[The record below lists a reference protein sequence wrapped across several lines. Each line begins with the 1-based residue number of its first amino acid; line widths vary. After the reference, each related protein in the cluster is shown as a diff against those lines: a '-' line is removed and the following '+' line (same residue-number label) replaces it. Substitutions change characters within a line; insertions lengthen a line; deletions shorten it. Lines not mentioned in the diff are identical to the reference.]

1 MKVVGLITEYNPFH
15 NGHLYH
21 IEEAKRLTN
30 ADYAVIV
37 MSGDFV
43 QRGQPAIIDKYSRAK
58 MGLMNGGDLVLELP
72 SIFACSSAEY
82 FASAGV
88 ALLDKLGII
97 DSLCFGSECGDVDL
111 LYHISKILVDETEEF
126 KNYLNDYLKEGMTFP
141 LARSKA
147 LAAYYSTQANISDD
161 FIRTVETVISSP
173 NNILGIEYM
182 KALIKRRSNI
192 KPFTI
197 SRVSAGYHDK
207 MLNTNRTFFPITQK
221 NISSASA
228 IRKALLQEAA
238 PESFNTQVPKSVLDI
253 LMVNYNI
260 NFPVTEDDF
269 SGLLHYKLLM
279 SDSLS
284 LQEYADISPALADRI
299 MNHLPSYKSYSS
311 FCELIKTK
319 NMTSTRISRILL
331 HILLEIKKTQVDY
344 SCKEDFAQYAR
355 ILGFKKKST
364 SLLSEIKKNSRIPLI
379 TKLTKAKSILPP
391 NDLELLNMDI
401 RSSEIYHSVVQQKY
415 GGKQYNEFTRKIIII

>member
-1 MKVVGLITEYNPFH
+1 LKVVGLITEYNPFH

-21 IEEAKRLTN
+21 IEEAKRLTD

-43 QRGQPAIIDKYSRAK
+43 QRGEPAIIDKYHRTK
-58 MGLMNGGDLVLELP
+58 MGLMNGGDLILELP
-72 SIFACSSAEY
+72 SILACSSAEY

-97 DSLCFGSECGDVDL
+97 DYLCFGSESGDVNL
-111 LYHISKILVDETEEF
+111 LYHIAKILVDETEEF
-126 KNYLNDYLKEGMTFP
+126 QDYLSGYLKEGMAFP

-147 LAAYYSTQANISDD
+147 LIAYYYAQTNISDD

-182 KALIKRRSNI
+182 KALIKRKSNM
-192 KPFTI
+192 KPVTI

-207 MLNTNRTFFPITQK
+207 MLNTSVRDALYHK

-228 IRKALLQEAA
+228 IRKALLQEVT
-238 PESFNTQVPKSVLDI
+238 PESFCTQIPENVLDL
-253 LMVNYNI
+253 LMTNYNI

-269 SGLLHYKLLM
+269 SGLLHYKLIM
-279 SDSLS
+279 NDSYS
-284 LQEYADISPALADRI
+284 LQEYADVSPSLADRI
-299 MNHLPSYKSYSS
+299 MNHLPSYKSFSS
-311 FCELIKTK
+311 FCELVKTK
-319 NMTSTRISRILL
+319 NVTSTRIRRILL
-331 HILLEIKKTQVDY
+331 HILLEIKKAQVDY
-344 SCKEDFAQYAR
+344 SCRKDFVQYAR

-364 SLLSEIKKNSRIPLI
+364 SLLSEMKRNSRIPLI
-379 TKLTKAKSILPP
+379 TKLTQAKSILSPS
-391 NDLELLNMDI
+391 DLEMLNMDI
-401 RSSEIYHSVVQQKY
+401 KSSEIYHSVVLQKY
-415 GGKQYNEFTRKIIII
+415 GGKQYNEFTKEIIII

>member
-21 IEEAKRLTN
+21 IEEAKRLTG

-43 QRGQPAIIDKYSRAK
+43 QRGEPAIIDKYNRTK
-58 MGLMNGGDLVLELP
+58 MGLMNGGDLILELP
-72 SIFACSSAEY
+72 SIFACGSAEY

-88 ALLDKLGII
+88 ALLDKLNVI
-97 DSLCFGSECGDVDL
+97 DYLCFGSECGDVDL
-111 LYHISKILVDETEEF
+111 LYHISEILATETAEF
-126 KNYLNDYLKEGMTFP
+126 KKYLSGYLKEGMTFP

-147 LAAYYSTQANISDD
+147 LVAYYSVQLNSSDD

-182 KALIKRRSNI
+182 KALIKRKSNI
-192 KPFTI
+192 KPITI
-197 SRVSAGYHDK
+197 SRISAGYHDK
-207 MLNTNRTFFPITQK
+207 RLSTTVTDVLYQK
-221 NISSASA
+221 NISSASS
-228 IRKALLQEAA
+228 IRKALLSKVSF
-238 PESFNTQVPKSVLDI
+238 ESFSTQVPKSVLDI
-253 LMVNYNI
+253 LIANYCV
-260 NFPVTEDDF
+260 NFPVTENDF

-279 SDSLS
+279 SNSLS
-284 LQEYADISPALADRI
+284 LLEYADVSPALADRI
-299 MNHLPSYKSYSS
+299 MNYLPDYKSFSS

-319 NMTSTRISRILL
+319 NMTSTRISRVLL

-344 SCKEDFAQYAR
+344 SCREDFVQYAR

-364 SLLSEIKKNSRIPLI
+364 SLLSEIKKNSGIPLI
-379 TKLTKAKSILPP
+379 AKLTQAKSILSPS
-391 NDLELLNMDI
+391 DLEILNLDI
-401 RSSEIYHSVVQQKY
+401 KSSEIYHSVILQKY
-415 GGKQYNEFTRKIIII
+415 GGKQYNEFTKEIIII